1 MKQLPFLLLVMITE
15 PRRASN
21 KFVISSAFLGR
32 PQRTAPRILVLN
44 IDHPH
49 TMSPIGQELPG
60 WYK

>member
-15 PRRASN
+15 P
-21 KFVISSAFLGR
+21 SSAFLGR
-32 PQRTAPRILVLN
+32 PQRTAPRILALN